1 LFALLGLRFILLAD
15 LHKIRKRINQLLD
28 RYNATDDEYTRE
40 TVKQMLDKERVKL
53 ENWKQEHGYG

>member
-1 LFALLGLRFILLAD
+1 MFALLGLRFILLAD